1 MSWSALADLVLPTS
15 CAGCGAERVTLRRG
29 VCATCVA
36 AVEALTPRDARPTPA
51 PPGLPWSF
59 TLGVYAEP
67 LSTMIVAYKDR
78 GRHGLAAPL
87 GALLA
92 RVVSIATAD
101 QPALLVPIPD
111 APKAARERHGDHM
124 ARLVKACTRTLR
136 DNGRDVLS
144 AYPLIGVAKQDSLHL
159 DAAGRAAAAGF
170 GTRSRK
176 LPGDRMVVLVDDV
189 ITTGATLAAGADALR
204 RAGVEAGA
212 CATLA
217 ATARR
222 SYGL

>member
-1 MSWSALADLVLPTS
+1 MSWSALADLVLPTG
-15 CAGCGAERVTLRRG
+15 CAGCGAERVTLRHG
-29 VCATCVA
+29 VCAVCVS

-59 TLGVYAEP
+59 SLGVYAQP

-92 RVVSIATAD
+92 RVVTMATGD

-111 APKAARERHGDHM
+111 SPKAARERHGDHM

-136 DNGRDVLS
+136 ASGRDVLS

-170 GTRSRK
+170 GTRDRK
-176 LPGDRMVVLVDDV
+176 LPADRLVVLVDDV
-189 ITTGATLAAGADALR
+189 ITTGATLAAGAEALR

-217 ATARR
+217 ATERR
-222 SYGL
+222 SYG